1 MKRKETS
8 IAFLAEITGAV
19 FDRTLCVALIATWFP
34 KLTLAF
40 PNSFA
45 GIAGLDAYLARDF
58 ACTVQ
63 IAVQIA
69 VLITVQI
76 AVLIAVLIVVLI
88 AVLIAV
94 LISVLSW

>member
-1 MKRKETS
+1 VKRKETS

-58 ACTVQ
+58 AC
-63 IAVQIA
+63 
-69 VLITVQI
+69 
-76 AVLIAVLIVVLI
+76 IVYRRHI
-88 AVLIAV
+88 IEHGYAKIPTYDED
-94 LISVLSW
+94 SCR